1 MNLDT
6 IYGGYRFRKE
16 EIARYISVSVCLC
29 LDNSDEIRPG
39 NGIFGL
45 IDSEL
50 DFSFTGRSR
59 DDH

>member
-1 MNLDT
+1 VQVPKGKDCEVL
-6 IYGGYRFRKE
+6 
-16 EIARYISVSVCLC
+16 YISVGVCLC
-29 LDNSDEIRPG
+29 LDDSDEIRPG